1 MSMNV
6 AAAVVRRRVS
16 VISAGLLVLVVAGTA
31 AAGSGIGGVFNLGAT
46 NTVNA
51 LTQLVGNYSKMLHIK
66 NTSTSTSSFVLGLQ
80 TAYGTPLQL
89 IGSTSKPP
97 FTTNSGVKVANLNA
111 DKLDGLDQSAFL
123 RSTGTAA
130 AARRVSTAMT
140 YAVGGTEDGQ
150 PIPAGGYGF
159 AFAVC
164 PSGTAPT
171 GGGYEAYRADDEWPY
186 ADVTAIAE
194 SAAFSVASPTAA
206 DAWLVLLRNDEATLA
221 ADVFVTANCAPI
233 ARGTWLLPA
242 AGSSARAL
250 NIRDVR
256 AKVQRLNDR

>member
-1 MSMNV
+1 MSMKV

-31 AAGSGIGGVFNLGAT
+31 AAGSGVGGVFNLGAT

-171 GGGYEAYRADDEWPY
+171 GGGYEAYTVDETSDY
-186 ADVTAIAE
+186 ANVTAIGE
-194 SAAFSVASPTAA
+194 SAAFGTAESTA
-206 DAWLVLLRNDEATLA
+206 VDSWIVLVRNDEATLA
-221 ADVFVTANCAPI
+221 ADVYATVNCAPI
-233 ARGTWLLPA
+233 ARGTWLLPSA
-242 AGSSARAL
+242 ESSARPMT
-250 NIRDVR
+250 IRDVK